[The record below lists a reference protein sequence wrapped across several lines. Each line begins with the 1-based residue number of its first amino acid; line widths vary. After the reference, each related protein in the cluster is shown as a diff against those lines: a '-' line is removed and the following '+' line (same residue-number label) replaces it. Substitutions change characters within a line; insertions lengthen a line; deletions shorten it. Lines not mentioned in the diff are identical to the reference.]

1 MDNERWTMDNSIGF
15 AAEIGIT
22 IAILMVGGVFFGLW
36 LDSKFNMA
44 PWGILIGMMSG
55 IILATAILIIRTRA
69 IMK

>member
-1 MDNERWTMDNSIGF
+1 MNDSIEF
-15 AAEIGIT
+15 ATEVGVT
-22 IAILMVGGVFFGLW
+22 IAVLMVGGVFLGLW
-36 LDSKFNMA
+36 LDAKFNMT

>member
-1 MDNERWTMDNSIGF
+1 MDNSVGF
-15 AAEIGIT
+15 ATEVGIT
-22 IAILMVGGVFFGLW
+22 IAILMVGGAFFGLW
-36 LDSKFNMA
+36 LNAKFNMA